1 MPWRVTFAPLCSSG
15 GSGHP
20 RPSVDHPCP
29 PPGCW
34 PHRVLR
40 GERPEEPWRAD
51 PGGRPVDRRAFTIG
65 LAIAAVAWTSGAAR
79 GIMAATFYPL
89 MFFAGLYYP
98 VQLLPGM
105 LQYISHYTPLGVA
118 VQAMQDSMNVGFP
131 RRRCCWC

>member
-1 MPWRVTFAPLCSSG
+1 
-15 GSGHP
+15 
-20 RPSVDHPCP
+20 
-29 PPGCW
+29 
-34 PHRVLR
+34 
-40 GERPEEPWRAD
+40 
-51 PGGRPVDRRAFTIG
+51 
-65 LAIAAVAWTSGAAR
+65 VAWTSGAAR